1 MIPLQIF
8 DASKRNGEV
17 RGSLVDVFS
26 KKKRS
31 LVMSG
36 IRSKHNRS
44 TEQAFIEFLKAF
56 RITGW
61 RRHYSLQGRPDF
73 AFPKLKIAVFI
84 DGCFWHRC
92 PHCYDGHLPMQ
103 NRHYWVQKLTRNKR
117 RDNRNNRI
125 LRSLGWRVF
134 RVREC
139 SISKR
144 KPSLFATLAILNKST
159 SNQR

>member
-1 MIPLQIF
+1 M
-8 DASKRNGEV
+8 
-17 RGSLVDVFS
+17 DVFS

-44 TEQAFIEFLKAF
+44 TEYAFIEFLRAF

-61 RRHYSLQGRPDF
+61 RLHYAIQGRPDF
-73 AFPKLKIAVFI
+73 VFPKMKIAVFV

-92 PHCYDGHLPMQ
+92 PHCYDSHIPKQ
-103 NRHYWVQKLTRNKR
+103 NRHYWVEKLASNKR

-144 KPSLFATLAILNKST
+144 KSALFATLAAL
-159 SNQR
+159 R

>member
-1 MIPLQIF
+1 M
-8 DASKRNGEV
+8 
-17 RGSLVDVFS
+17 DVFS
-26 KKKRS
+26 AEKRS
-31 LVMSG
+31 LLMSG

-44 TEQAFIEFLKAF
+44 TEQAFIEFVRAL

-61 RRHYSLQGRPDF
+61 RRHYSLPGRPDF
-73 AFPKLKIAVFI
+73 AFPKKKIAVFI

-92 PHCYDGHLPMQ
+92 PYCYDGHIPKQ
-103 NRHYWVQKLTRNKR
+103 NRNYWSEKLARNKR
-117 RDNRNNRI
+117 RDSRNNRA

-144 KPSLFATLAILNKST
+144 KPSLFTALAVLKKL
-159 SNQR
+159 

>member
-1 MIPLQIF
+1 M
-8 DASKRNGEV
+8 
-17 RGSLVDVFS
+17 DVFS

-56 RITGW
+56 HITGW

-73 AFPKLKIAVFI
+73 AFPRMKIAVFI

-92 PHCYDGHLPMQ
+92 PHCYDGHIPKQ
-103 NRHYWVQKLTRNKR
+103 NRHYWVEKLARNKR

-144 KPSLFATLAILNKST
+144 KSSLFATLAVLNKGIST
-159 SNQR
+159 PN

>member
-1 MIPLQIF
+1 MILRLTF
-8 DASKRNGEV
+8 VASKKNGEV
-17 RGSLVDVFS
+17 KGNLVDVFS
-26 KKKRS
+26 KRKRS

-44 TEQAFIEFLKAF
+44 TEQAFIEFLRAF

-61 RRHYSLQGRPDF
+61 RRHYPLQGRPDF

-84 DGCFWHRC
+84 DGCFWHCC
-92 PHCYDGHLPMQ
+92 PHCYDGHLPKQ

-117 RDNRNNRI
+117 RDNRNNRL
-125 LRSLGWRVF
+125 LRSQGWRVF

-144 KPSLFATLAILNKST
+144 KSSLFATLGILNKNT
-159 SNQR
+159 SSQR

>member
-1 MIPLQIF
+1 M
-8 DASKRNGEV
+8 
-17 RGSLVDVFS
+17 DVFS
-26 KKKRS
+26 KEKRS

-36 IRSKHNRS
+36 IRSKGNRS
-44 TEQAFIEFLKAF
+44 TEQAFIELLKAF
-56 RITGW
+56 HITGW

-73 AFPKLKIAVFI
+73 VFPKRKIAIFI

-92 PHCYDGHLPMQ
+92 SYCYDGHIPKQ
-103 NRHYWVQKLTRNKR
+103 NRHYWVQKLTRNKC

-144 KPSLFATLAILNKST
+144 KSSLFATLSILTKRT
-159 SNQR
+159 SSQPLISHAAARRPKQFGPVR

>member
-1 MIPLQIF
+1 M
-8 DASKRNGEV
+8 
-17 RGSLVDVFS
+17 DVFS

-36 IRSKHNRS
+36 IRSKGNRS

-56 RITGW
+56 HITGW
-61 RRHYSLQGRPDF
+61 RRHYSLPGRPDF
-73 AFPKLKIAVFI
+73 VFPKMKIAIFV

-92 PHCYDGHLPMQ
+92 PHCYDGHAPKQ
-103 NRHYWVQKLTRNKR
+103 NRRYWVEKLARNKR
-117 RDNRNNRI
+117 RDARNNRF

-144 KPSLFATLAILNKST
+144 KPALFATLAILNKNKESHT
-159 SNQR
+159 